1 MVDPYSGSEWRM
13 VDGRD
18 GSFGGRGI
26 VEINGD
32 GDWRSTR
39 AGIAIRQTG

>member
-1 MVDPYSGSEWRM
+1 MAEMASSRVGE
-13 VDGRD
+13 
-18 GSFGGRGI
+18 F
-26 VEINGD
+26 VELYGD